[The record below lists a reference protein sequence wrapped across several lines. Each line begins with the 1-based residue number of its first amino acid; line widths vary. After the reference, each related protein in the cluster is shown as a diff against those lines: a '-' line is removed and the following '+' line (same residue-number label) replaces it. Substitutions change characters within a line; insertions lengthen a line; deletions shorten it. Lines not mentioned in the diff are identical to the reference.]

1 MADMKSEKEH
11 LNAMEDLF
19 QQKRFSAALDIARKA
34 SSDYPN
40 SYPIKF
46 LFVRTLKQLNKL
58 AEAEEVLKE
67 LMLMY
72 PNNINLLLE
81 RGNLAVLRNKFD
93 EGIEFYNKIL
103 FLDPFNTEAK
113 DSIEKIEKIKKN
125 GPAGKGKGDFLSF
138 QNEKLHS
145 ADTLPEFDSRE
156 LRDMISEEPPPPP
169 PPPAPEM
176 KEESP
181 LSPPP
186 VPEIGDIPEILP
198 PSPPPVPEMKEE
210 PPFSPPPV
218 PELKEEPSFTPP
230 PAPEMGEIPEM
241 KEVPEKDTDET
252 EAGNFSHQKIQEQ
265 EVDEIEIPPPISN
278 MKEMDDLPER
288 EAEDPETPPI
298 PEYEIQPIQ
307 DVEKQLEE
315 INEYAQKEHQ
325 EPQIEETEDSLSI
338 PESEPWGKI
347 QEQEPDL
354 NAAPSSIP
362 DVTGASNIPEELNEM
377 KQVVENQEL
386 EEKMEET
393 DETWQE
399 ESGNDEQKSGNEEP
413 GFVTESAAE
422 LYVEQGLLKDAVA
435 IYEKLYDSR
444 KEERFLSKIEELK
457 RVMVNQKKIQVLN
470 ELLKHFQQ
478 IGEKIV

>member
-1 MADMKSEKEH
+1 MAEMKSEKEQ
-11 LNAMEDLF
+11 LNALESLF
-19 QQKRFSAALDIARKA
+19 QQKRFSGALDIARKA

-46 LFVRTLKQLNKL
+46 LFVRTLKALNRL

-81 RGNLAVLRNKFD
+81 RGNLAVLQNKFD

-113 DSIEKIEKIKKN
+113 DSIDKIEKIKKN
-125 GPAGKGKGDFLSF
+125 GPAGKGKGDLLSF
-138 QNEKLHS
+138 QNEKLQS

-156 LRDMISEEPPPPP
+156 LRDMINEEPPPPP
-169 PPPAPEM
+169 PPPTPEM

-186 VPEIGDIPEILP
+186 VPEMGDIPGILP
-198 PSPPPVPEMKEE
+198 PSPPPPPVPEINDETPLSPPPVPEMKEE
-210 PPFSPPPV
+210 PSFSPPPV
-218 PELKEEPSFTPP
+218 PG
-230 PAPEMGEIPEM
+230 MGEIPEM
-241 KEVPEKDTDET
+241 EEVPEKDTDEP
-252 EAGNFSHQKIQEQ
+252 EAENFFQPKMQEL
-265 EVDEIEIPPPISN
+265 EMDETEIPPPISN
-278 MKEMDDLPER
+278 MKEMDAPPEL
-288 EAEDPETPPI
+288 EAEESEIPPI
-298 PEYEIQPIQ
+298 TGYEIPPTP

-315 INEYAQKEHQ
+315 ISESAQTEHQ
-325 EPQIEETEDSLSI
+325 EPRIEETEDSFSI
-338 PESEPWGKI
+338 PETEPREKI

-354 NAAPSSIP
+354 NAVPSSIP
-362 DVTGASNIPEELNEM
+362 DVTGASDIPGEPNEM
-377 KQVVENQEL
+377 KQVVENQEP
-386 EEKMEET
+386 EERIEET
-393 DETWQE
+393 GEPWQE
-399 ESGNDEQKSGNEEP
+399 ESGSQEP

-435 IYEKLYDSR
+435 IYKKLYDSR
-444 KEERFLSKIEELK
+444 KEERFLSKIEKLK
-457 RVMVNQKKIQVLN
+457 RAMVNQKKIQVLN
-470 ELLKHFQQ
+470 ELLIHIQQ